1 MASLSEHPA
10 YEWSVPSGFH
20 SVPLDATSAPL
31 VATASSL
38 YLFPGI
44 FV

>member
-1 MASLSEHPA
+1 MAPLSEHPA
-10 YEWSVPSGFH
+10 YEWSVPSGIH
-20 SVPLDATSAPL
+20 SVPL

-38 YLFPGI
+38 YLFLGI